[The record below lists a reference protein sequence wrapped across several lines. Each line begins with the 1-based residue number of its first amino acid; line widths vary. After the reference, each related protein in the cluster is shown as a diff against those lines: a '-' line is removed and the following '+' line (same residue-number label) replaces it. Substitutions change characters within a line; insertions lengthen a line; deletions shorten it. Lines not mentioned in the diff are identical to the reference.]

1 MPRSLE
7 EKLLNLMTAASP
19 EELPS
24 SEFVTIDEVF
34 TSKDAAKVM
43 MPKVM
48 QGVMRQAAEP
58 IYLGTKLMR
67 RINKPKSTTIE
78 FPSVGVLRAMDISEG
93 MPYPIQNL
101 DVQQHRATTSVR
113 TGKVGLIVQ
122 VTEETIR
129 ESDWDVIGMHL
140 QEAGRAMA
148 RRKEEKVF
156 KEFMTHGWT
165 VFDNDV
171 RSQYPEAGT
180 NGRGISGEHND
191 TLAVEDII
199 DMYASLALNGFTPTD
214 VLLHTLTMPIFW
226 RNEMLGVF
234 GQAALGGYGIDYN
247 NVTYPS
253 PSLTLNPDDVQGR
266 LPIPLNVLFT
276 PFMPFDFATKQ
287 FSMIMLD
294 RNEVG
299 VIVVNTDMIVEQ
311 WDVPERDIRAI
322 KAMERY
328 GVGCLHSGR
337 AIAVAKNIAY
347 NQTYP
352 QPPII
357 RTIAEGVAGS

>member
-1 MPRSLE
+1 MPRPLE
-7 EKLLNLMTAASP
+7 ERLLSVMTAASP

-43 MPKVM
+43 LPKVM

-58 IYLGTKLMR
+58 VYLGTKLMR
-67 RINKPKSTTIE
+67 RINKRDSYTIE
-78 FPSVGVLRAMDISEG
+78 FPSVGVLRAMDIAEG

-101 DVQQHRATTSVR
+101 DVQQHRAATTVR

-122 VTEETIR
+122 ITEETIKH
-129 ESDWDVIGMHL
+129 SDWDVIGMHL

-156 KEFMTHGWT
+156 NELMTHGWT

-171 RSQYPEAGT
+171 REQYLEAGT
-180 NGRGISGEHND
+180 NGRGFAGDYND
-191 TLAVEDII
+191 TLAVVDII

-234 GQAALGGYGIDYN
+234 GQAALGGYGINYN
-247 NVTYPS
+247 NTAYPS
-253 PSLTLNPDDVQGR
+253 PELQLNPDDVQGR

-276 PFMPFDFATKQ
+276 PFMPFDFDTKR
-287 FSMIMLD
+287 FSMLMVD
-294 RNEVG
+294 RNEIG
-299 VIVVNTDMIVEQ
+299 VIVVNTDMVVEQ
-311 WDVPERDIRAI
+311 WDDPTRDIRAI
-322 KAMERY
+322 KVMERY

-337 AIAVAKNIAY
+337 AIAVARNIAY
-347 NQTYP
+347 DQTYP
-352 QPPII
+352 LPPVI
-357 RTIAEGVAGS
+357 RTKEVS